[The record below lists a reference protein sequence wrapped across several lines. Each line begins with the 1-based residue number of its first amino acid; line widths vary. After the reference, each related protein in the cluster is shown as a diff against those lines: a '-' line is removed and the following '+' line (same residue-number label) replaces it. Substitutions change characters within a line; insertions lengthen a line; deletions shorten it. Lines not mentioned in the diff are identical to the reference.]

1 MVDISYRYSLSGGDQ
16 AKAELKSIGD
26 AAEAAET
33 RAIRAAEARARKVE
47 AVERELAKVRT
58 DAEKASA
65 KASAALGGPDN
76 FAVYQRRAAEEQRML
91 VLKREQEKEDAKL
104 AARAAA
110 LVASVDPLS
119 QAKARYNAET
129 EEAILLASRELITIE
144 QRDAA
149 LRQSKATLDAAT
161 LAQNRNGASLGQ
173 QRAGYQQLGFQ
184 IQDITQQIA
193 LGTPPLVIMAQ
204 QAGQTA
210 SAIDLTTGASAGAAA
225 GGLRGAL
232 MRTVAFMSGPW
243 GAGVTGAA
251 LILGML
257 ISKSGEAGD
266 AADKLKEKQK
276 SLTERIKEQNDS
288 LRENIRLQDEKLR
301 GDVSSSQRLV
311 SEASSD
317 LKRKQAQLTRAEN
330 ELINLRATPVTSEE
344 DGATRSGFIR
354 DRLAEIQQL
363 REEIANLEFDFQK
376 ATSSVRSA
384 NVALARRES
393 DARNDKALAE
403 TIRNEKALAALFEQ
417 YTAIGSKMP
426 DGAFRKALDAEI
438 DLHRR
443 NTKEIEANTKAL
455 KANVDAR
462 VTQFVNPVDNSF
474 ISSGFGPRK
483 RPKAGASAFHPA
495 VDFLVAVGTDVK
507 ATADG
512 VIEFVDFAGKSGLGR
527 YVVINHGAGTK
538 SRYAHLSSILM
549 QPGQE
554 VGQGQVFAKSGN
566 TGVSTGPHLDFQ
578 ITRNGKPV
586 DPKAMLFPTDQYAVD
601 RVALKELTQTAEDMF
616 QARKA
621 LISQT
626 DPLRALW
633 MDDADRQAEI
643 ARLAA
648 IDPAR
653 GGLTAAEAR
662 RYSIGSTVAA
672 IGRENEITGAEREDA
687 SAQDKFREY
696 EEDQRRQREIVKA
709 TLEDDDQRTQYLERQ
724 LELVGATDD
733 VRRREMVRLDA
744 ILELQRQGIDA
755 ESARGQEVINSALAV
770 DDLERAY
777 ERANALQEEF
787 RQFGERTID
796 TVFDPRNFDDWGNAG
811 KRVLNDLKNLFIELA
826 LLNPLKNALL
836 GQDNPTLGG
845 AGGFLGGLFGGGGG
859 NGIAPGDG
867 ALGIDKLFPFGLGR
881 NAMGT
886 EYFGGGLTL
895 LGENGPEIASLP
907 RGSRVTPSAETRRML
922 GGSAPSP
929 VIINQTLNVP
939 VGLDLATKAEVGKMG
954 EAVYAAART
963 AIVEERRRSG

>member
-26 AAEAAET
+26 AAETAES

-47 AVERELAKVRT
+47 AVERELAKVRS
-58 DAEKASA
+58 DADKASA

-76 FAVYQRRAAEEQRML
+76 FAVYQRRAAEEQRL
-91 VLKREQEKEDAKL
+91 LLLKREQEKEDAKL

-110 LVASVDPLS
+110 LVAAVDPLS

-210 SAIDLTTGASAGAAA
+210 SAIDLTTGASAGAAG

-243 GAGVTGAA
+243 GAAVTGAA

-266 AADKLKEKQK
+266 AADKLKDKQK
-276 SLTERIKEQNDS
+276 SLTDRIKEQNEALRQNIAYQEQKDRLALADAQNEARRGTLAQRTLRGQADA
-288 LRENIRLQDEKLR
+288 LREDIEANRPGTSVGGISGRP
-301 GDVSSSQRLV
+301 LV
-311 SEASSD
+311 ALEQD
-317 LKRKQAQLTRAEN
+317 LKRTEAALKIVIDRTKEADALWRGTEQA
-330 ELINLRATPVTSEE
+330 
-344 DGATRSGFIR
+344 FIKR
-354 DRLAEIQQL
+354 
-363 REEIANLEFDFQK
+363 EIAGRLDVM
-376 ATSSVRSA
+376 T
-384 NVALARRES
+384 
-393 DARNDKALAE
+393 AE
-403 TIRNEKALAALFEQ
+403 TNRYKDAVGRLDELRSREAISREDYAKRLFAEEQ
-417 YTAIGSKMP
+417 
-426 DGAFRKALDAEI
+426 
-438 DLHRR
+438 LHAR
-443 NTKEIEANTKAL
+443 NTKAIENSTKATKENAKEQL
-455 KANVDAR
+455 SLASAR
-462 VTQFVNPVDNSF
+462 KLVMAAFPNAIITSTNTGKHTTGSDHYKDRAIDFVPEGGAAAYTKDQVRAMLEARG
-474 ISSGFGPRK
+474 ISIRRNKDGVEQLFGPGDKGHSRHWHVAWEGSK
-483 RPKAGASAFHPA
+483 DA
-495 VDFLVAVGTDVK
+495 V
-507 ATADG
+507 AD
-512 VIEFVDFAGKSGLGR
+512 A
-527 YVVINHGAGTK
+527 
-538 SRYAHLSSILM
+538 
-549 QPGQE
+549 
-554 VGQGQVFAKSGN
+554 
-566 TGVSTGPHLDFQ
+566 
-578 ITRNGKPV
+578 
-586 DPKAMLFPTDQYAVD
+586 KAMAD
-601 RVALKELTQTAEDMF
+601 ALDDMF

-621 LISQT
+621 IIAQA

-633 MDDADRQAEI
+633 AEDAERQAEI
-643 ARLAA
+643 ARLAGV
-648 IDPAR
+648 DPAR
-653 GGLTAAEAR
+653 GGLTSAEAR

-672 IGRENEITGAEREDA
+672 IGRANDLTGAEREDA
-687 SAQDKFREY
+687 NAQDKFREY
-696 EEDQRRQREIVKA
+696 EDDQRRQREIVKA
-709 TLEDDDQRTQYLERQ
+709 MLEDDDQRTQYLERQ

-744 ILELQRQGIDA
+744 ILELQRQGIEA
-755 ESARGQEVINSALAV
+755 ESARGQEAINSALAV

-777 ERANALQEEF
+777 ERANALQDEF
-787 RQFGERTID
+787 RQLGERTID

-826 LLNPLKNALL
+826 LLNPLKNALF

-845 AGGFLGGLFGGGGG
+845 AGGLLGGLFGGGG
-859 NGIAPGDG
+859 NSLAPGDG
-867 ALGIDKLFPFGLGR
+867 ALGLEKLFPFGLGR

-886 EYFGGGLTL
+886 EYFAGGLTL

-922 GGSAPSP
+922 GRSAPSP
-929 VIINQTLNVP
+929 VIVNQTLNVP

-954 EAVYAAART
+954 ELVYSAARS
-963 AIVEERRRSG
+963 AITEERRRGG